1 MKLKSKYISKDYELN
16 NGSDLNI
23 LTTSDT
29 DEVKVTPKSNKQ
41 GDCEIK
47 ERILNSI
54 EVECSKWKDEVRI
67 DLSKYEIVSKEISHY
82 IDTSDSGVTIITLNR
97 DGRHKLTIKLVNN
110 V

>member
-47 ERILNSI
+47 ERILNSV

-67 DLSKYEIVSKEISHY
+67 DLSKYKTVPSLTPY
-82 IDTSDSGVTIITLNR
+82 IDSSDENVTTITL
-97 DGRHKLTIKLVNN
+97 DGEGRHKLTIKLVNN